1 MAWGNNK
8 EDEENNPWANQ
19 NEDPNRFAPP
29 QSNPYAGM
37 TDNYGGGSDYNSA
50 GVQRYSDA
58 DVPVAYVPAQTP
70 PYSSSTSL
78 DTYTDYN
85 NTPAGLD
92 ARDRGGVAP
101 KGYTYTPDVYDG
113 KMQDIYK
120 TSTPASGSTK
130 KLEDLPKVGVPTD
143 KGANIVSP
151 ANSGSGNS
159 GNSQPQ
165 RSGGG
170 GGGYQPQQQYQSQPQ
185 RQQAPAGW
193 DERAYLTANPD
204 VARAIQGGIISDG
217 YSHYMANGKS
227 EGRSIAPAAQRPQT
241 DPMAQTRADAQAQ
254 LARMQAEA
262 RAQQQ
267 AQQQT
272 QQRNDAQRQMMSA
285 KVVGTGAGGEQI
297 VRFTEGVPRGYTPD
311 FDELSRQTGL
321 GAASLMRAYR
331 DQGGDMGGERLGA
344 GGSTSSAGATG
355 GMGATSPRGNAI
367 IDAQGFNDAAYLAQ
381 NPDVA
386 DAVRRGEYKSGFDH
400 WAQRGRNEVRPGGRE
415 LNEFEKANPWA
426 IGVQAPEGG
435 WKLPTTTP
443 TTPAAT
449 TPTAGTSSQTPAGQ
463 PPSTGA
469 GADKYL
475 SPEQRAGGTVAPGS
489 IGTMPQPYTPPTAT
503 DNTGTNY
510 TGGAGGWEYDPLRG
524 EWVNGTTG
532 ETRPW
537 GFDPNAQQSSASS
550 STPTVATDG
559 SSAWQVGINPFTGKP
574 YTPTDSVSGA
584 GEMRPEPYI
593 PPEGFSNMPT
603 NPMTGRPYTPD
614 EIRFY
619 NKPFYEDQD
628 PFTRIPYDSDPKVQ
642 AMNYDQRRD
651 YTLGRINEYEK
662 VFNTPLFKKWW

>member
-1 MAWGNNK
+1 MAWDNS
-8 EDEENNPWANQ
+8 DEENKDNLWANQ
-19 NEDPNRFAPP
+19 NEDPNRFEPP
-29 QSNPYAGM
+29 QSNPYEGM

-151 ANSGSGNS
+151 ANSGSGN
-159 GNSQPQ
+159 GYQPQ
-165 RSGGG
+165 RSSGGGGGYQPQRSSGG
-170 GGGYQPQQQYQSQPQ
+170 GGGYQPQQQSQPQ

-217 YSHYMANGKS
+217 YSHYMANGKA
-227 EGRSIAPAAQRPQT
+227 EGRSVAPAAQRPQA
-241 DPMAQTRADAQAQ
+241 DPMAQSRADAQAQ
-254 LARMQAEA
+254 VARMQAEA

-272 QQRNDAQRQMMSA
+272 QQRSDAQRQMMSA

-311 FDELSRQTGL
+311 FGELSRQTGL
-321 GAASLMRAYR
+321 GAASLMRAFR

-355 GMGATSPRGNAI
+355 GTSSRGNAI
-367 IDAQGFNDAAYLAQ
+367 IDAQGFNEAAYLAQ
-381 NPDVA
+381 NQDVA

-415 LNEFEKANPWA
+415 LNEFERANPWA
-426 IGVQAPEGG
+426 IGVPVPEGG

-443 TTPAAT
+443 TSTTST
-449 TPTAGTSSQTPAGQ
+449 TPTTPTTPARQ

-489 IGTMPQPYTPPTAT
+489 VGTMPQPYTPPTAT

-537 GFDPNAQQSSASS
+537 GFDPSAQPSA
-550 STPTVATDG
+550 TIGGNVMPEQRVGATG
-559 SSAWQVGINPFTGKP
+559 RP
-574 YTPTDSVSGA
+574 YAPTDFVD
-584 GEMRPEPYI
+584 
-593 PPEGFSNMPT
+593 MPT
-603 NPMTGRPYTPD
+603 NPMTGRPYTPE

-619 NKPFYEDQD
+619 TEPFYEDQD

>member
-8 EDEENNPWANQ
+8 EDEENKDNLWANQ

-58 DVPVAYVPAQTP
+58 DVPAAYVPAQTP
-70 PYSSSTSL
+70 PSTPYLGSEGGFDPRDNVTGNYDSRATL
-78 DTYTDYN
+78 DYN
-85 NTPAGLD
+85 RNATLRGE
-92 ARDRGGVAP
+92 RGGTTASSASSN
-101 KGYTYTPDVYDG
+101 G
-113 KMQDIYK
+113 
-120 TSTPASGSTK
+120 SSSGSTK
-130 KLEDLPKVGVPTD
+130 KLEDLPKVGVPQQKDYKTQGEYERAYYGYYDKNDQRAKGGSSTD

-151 ANSGSGNS
+151 ANSGSGNTG
-159 GNSQPQ
+159 GNGYQPQ
-165 RSGGG
+165 RSSGG
-170 GGGYQPQQQYQSQPQ
+170 GGGYQPQQQSQPQ

-217 YSHYMANGKS
+217 YSHYMANGKA
-227 EGRSIAPAAQRPQT
+227 EGRSVAPAAQRSQA
-241 DPMAQTRADAQAQ
+241 DPMAQSRADAQAQ
-254 LARMQAEA
+254 LTRMQAEA

-267 AQQQT
+267 AQQQA

-311 FDELSRQTGL
+311 FDEWSRQTGL

-331 DQGGDMGGERLGA
+331 DQGGDMGGERLGV
-344 GGSTSSAGATG
+344 GSSTSSAGATG

-475 SPEQRAGGTVAPGS
+475 SPEQRAGGTVAPS
-489 IGTMPQPYTPPTAT
+489 SVGTMPQPYTPPTAT

-537 GFDPNAQQSSASS
+537 GFDPNAQQAGASS

-574 YTPTDSVSGA
+574 YTIEELNALRVGDERNA
-584 GEMRPEPYI
+584 QRM
-593 PPEGFSNMPT
+593 
-603 NPMTGRPYTPD
+603 PD
-614 EIRFY
+614 EAMGLFY
-619 NKPFYEDQD
+619 
-628 PFTRIPYDSDPKVQ
+628 
-642 AMNYDQRRD
+642 
-651 YTLGRINEYEK
+651 G
-662 VFNTPLFKKWW
+662 